1 MLGLIGFLRKEEMM
15 KINANGI
22 NMNYELTGEGRC
34 LVLIHGFSDNLT
46 MWYNQVPE
54 FSKQYQVLI
63 YDVRG
68 HGQTETPEGQF
79 SMDLFADDLQAL
91 LEVLNIEKAC
101 VLGYSMGGRIGLE
114 FAFKYPDRI
123 TGLVFANSGI
133 MGPDLQITEEQMKEM
148 MERREEMM
156 ELFKTGDI
164 ETIADAMAER
174 SLSPGLK
181 DKKPGV
187 FQKYKEV
194 KLANDPKHYLSI
206 MEGMMAAM
214 ATPPDLS
221 QLKCPALIIAGEHD
235 GFMSLDVVKSM
246 EKAIK
251 DATSTIFPTGH
262 ASAVEDPEGFNRAVF
277 DFMKRL

>member
-1 MLGLIGFLRKEEMM
+1 MM
-15 KINANGI
+15 KISANGI

-54 FSKQYQVLI
+54 FSKQCQVLI

-79 SMDLFADDLQAL
+79 SMDLFADDLRAL
-91 LEVLNIEKAC
+91 LGILNIEKAC

-114 FAFKYPDRI
+114 CALKYPDKVM
-123 TGLVFANSGI
+123 GLVFANSGI
-133 MGPDLQITEEQMKEM
+133 MGPDIQITEEQMKEM
-148 MERREEMM
+148 MERREQMM

-174 SLSPGLK
+174 SLSPGLR
-181 DKKPGV
+181 DTKPAV
-187 FQKYKEV
+187 FKKYKEV
-194 KLANDPKHYLSI
+194 KLQNDPKHYLSI

-235 GFMSLDVVKSM
+235 GFMTLDVVTSM

-251 DATSTIFPTGH
+251 DATSKIFPTGH
-262 ASAVEDPEGFNRAVF
+262 ASAVEEPEGFNRVVL
-277 DFMKRL
+277 DFMGRL